1 MSEINL
7 FNRWTV
13 KKKHFWLAVGLGI
26 PALCVVLFFVFALLG
41 FPIAGGS
48 EMAYDTADFGYSAGE
63 EGMGAP
69 MTDMDYAAE
78 AEAMEESVR
87 SSMAKDL
94 PVENMTASTD
104 GSAVIERLLIREGNI
119 TVAVNNTIETREKI
133 QDIVDELS
141 GQGAYIVT
149 ASESGRGENRQPY
162 IQMTIRVPVKQFD
175 SVMDQIA
182 EMAVRVDERYQTSQ
196 DVTEEY
202 VDLEGRI
209 EAMEISIERL
219 KDFMRGA
226 TLTEDL
232 LSAETQLAQ
241 REAEME
247 ALQGRL
253 NYLAQ
258 SAALSLINVYL
269 SPYELSEPIDTS
281 WKPAE
286 TFRASLE
293 NLLESMKG
301 FADFLIQF
309 GVSVLPWLIFFG
321 LIIWGVVA
329 VIRRRRKKKSSAG
342 DQSE

>member
-13 KKKHFWLAVGLGI
+13 KKKHFWLAIGLGI
-26 PALCVVLFFVFALLG
+26 PALCVVLFFVFALVG
-41 FPIAGGS
+41 FPIGMGG
-48 EMAYDTADFGYSAGE
+48 EVAYDTADFGYAGGE

-69 MTDMDYAAE
+69 MMDMDYP
-78 AEAMEESVR
+78 AEAMEDSVR
-87 SSMAKDL
+87 SSMAKDFSA
-94 PVENMTASTD
+94 EEMTASTN

-119 TVAVNNTIETREKI
+119 TIAVNNTIETRLKV
-133 QDIVDELS
+133 QDIVNELA
-141 GQGAYIVT
+141 GQGAYVVT

-182 EMAVRVDERYQTSQ
+182 KMAVRVDERYQTSQ

-232 LSAETQLAQ
+232 LSAEAQLAQ
-241 REAEME
+241 REAELE

-258 SAALSLINVYL
+258 SASLSLININL

-293 NLLESMKG
+293 NLLDSMKG

-321 LIIWGVVA
+321 LIVWAVVA
-329 VIRRRRKKKSSAG
+329 FVRRRTRRSQQAKAPDVG
-342 DQSE
+342 E